1 MHTLTGGAA
10 PAGATPSFTELRDA
24 PGLWLD
30 ALLPDA
36 DGELLFLS
44 AWGRDTAAQELVARL
59 SLSER
64 EGGLERL
71 WASGLG
77 RYVEVGNPDRL
88 EKHTGRVRTSLYG
101 ELTHLW
107 VYHRLA
113 VRPDRAN
120 RKALLLHRPVRP
132 SDDEGR
138 EALRERLWALVR
150 ETCHL
155 PLLAHWRERVLN
167 AFEGQD
173 WVRPLEGLG
182 MDAVLVDLG
191 EPRLE
196 DVIHH
201 LAARGEIPIEEEAL
215 ALVLVE
221 GASPVAANETDAAKE
236 ETPMQQ
242 QLDDPVFGPVI
253 YSYTRAQAI
262 ADGVLVDVSE
272 IAKEAGFRWA
282 VALTAAAWSD
292 CVEWT
297 EEDSRRQ
304 THQDASGRLWDVLW
318 MAGQALR
325 GATEN
330 AEELL
335 FELLRLPRDGKSTE
349 AVPTRLKLMSGPG
362 DDGEPVLT
370 VLLPEED

>member
-10 PAGATPSFTELRDA
+10 PAGATPSFSELRDA

-88 EKHTGRVRTSLYG
+88 EKHSGRVRTSLYG

-215 ALVLVE
+215 ALVPVE

-262 ADGVLVDVSE
+262 EDGVLVDVSE
-272 IAKEAGFRWA
+272 IAREAGFRWP
-282 VALTAAAWSD
+282 VALTAAVWSD

-330 AEELL
+330 AGELL
-335 FELLRLPRDGKSTE
+335 FELLRVPRDGKSTE
-349 AVPTRLKLMSGPG
+349 AVPTRLKLMLRPG

-370 VLLPEED
+370 ILLPEED